1 MVIPENQ
8 PHYPVIVRELLELC
22 RAGELP
28 NIRRIDLEPEYGYAC
43 RLEYTDGAV
52 RLLRGTML
60 DVNAHGAAE
69 VAKDKGYTKFFLTR
83 LGYRTP
89 AGRVFLMPAYVST
102 LDRHLGKLGFSGYAH
117 AEQIYAYIAAEIGYP
132 CYLKPHNSSQGR
144 GVSRCTGD
152 KEVAEVLAQFQSD
165 GVTALIAEEEVRLPD
180 YRVVVYRGAVAACYL
195 RRPLV
200 ITGNGRDTLRQLL
213 HCTMQEFLRQ
223 GRDTRI
229 QTDDPRIEREA
240 ARQGYSLESVLP
252 NGRPFQV
259 FSASNLSLGGS
270 SEDWT
275 ERLHPRW
282 AELCCKVA
290 RDMELAICGV
300 DLACAD
306 PRDPE
311 ADYSILELNAA
322 PGMDHFA
329 TLGPKQAA
337 VVRGLYKR
345 IFEAAKT

>member
-1 MVIPENQ
+1 
-8 PHYPVIVRELLELC
+8 VIVRELLELC

-43 RLEYTDGAV
+43 RLEYADGAV
-52 RLLRGTML
+52 RMLRGAML
-60 DVNAHGAAE
+60 DINAHGAAE
-69 VAKDKGYTKFFLTR
+69 VAKDKGYTKFFLSQ

-89 AGRVFLMPAYVST
+89 AGKVFLMPAYVAVI
-102 LDRHLGKLGFSGYAH
+102 DRHLGKFGFSRYAH
-117 AEQIYAYIAAEIGYP
+117 AEQICAYVAAEIGYP

-144 GVSRCTGD
+144 GVSRCTSD
-152 KEVAEVLAQFQSD
+152 QEVAEVLAQFQSD
-165 GVTALIAEEEVRLPD
+165 GVLALIVEEEIRLPD
-180 YRVVVYRGAVAACYL
+180 YRVVVYRDKVVACYL
-195 RRPLV
+195 RTPLV
-200 ITGNGRDTLRQLL
+200 IAGNGRDTLRQLL
-213 HCTMQEFLRQ
+213 RRAVHEFLSR

-229 QTDDPRIEREA
+229 QPDDPRIEREA

-252 NGRPFQV
+252 SGQPFQV

-275 ERLHPRW
+275 DRLHPRW
-282 AELCCKVA
+282 AELCCKIA
-290 RDMELAICGV
+290 RDMHLTICGV

-306 PRDPE
+306 AGDPE

-337 VVRGLYKR
+337 VVRGLYR
-345 IFEAAKT
+345 QIFEAAGT